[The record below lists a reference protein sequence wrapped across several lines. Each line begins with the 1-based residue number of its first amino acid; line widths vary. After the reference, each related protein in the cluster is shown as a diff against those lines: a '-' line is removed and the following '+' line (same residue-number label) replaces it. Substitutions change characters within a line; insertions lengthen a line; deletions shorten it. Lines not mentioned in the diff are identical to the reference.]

1 MAAEEE
7 FTLTEEDVDGIEDDD
22 LGTVIDLLER
32 CGINYDGLDTVP
44 ELKELLRQKCR
55 EEEAARTGQEEQET
69 ATSVMKMLIEDDKR
83 KREELIQ
90 TCEDLSSFLMNLDE
104 QTKEEA
110 EANIPGYES
119 QLRQQIENLS
129 KGDCPIL
136 VAGETSAGKSSLL
149 NLLLG
154 EEVLPYSHLSST
166 SVICE
171 LKNGQD
177 KRVVVHRWQPD
188 DAGRSV
194 VQFKLTPDVPYHDQ
208 LARYVHQKGDR
219 DLPSEVKMIEIFWP
233 IPILQGDIFI
243 VDSPGVGENE
253 RMTQQVLEYIPQAF
267 AFIYVINSA
276 NAGGVQE
283 DRLQKLLKTL
293 IEKKSTKEL
302 RAFHPKSSIFIFNKW
317 DQVPKKEEEEVKEK
331 MVEKLRNCWEG
342 LEPESQVF
350 YLSTIQAAR
359 MLKAG
364 AGPTEDFR
372 RLLDGF
378 HRLVPEGL
386 KSRLLAYYNW
396 LEYLL
401 KRILFFV
408 RARLDLARATT
419 QQKEERSRTI
429 SRRLRK
435 FEEHSKQI
443 LDSLEEEVKR
453 RTDSIV
459 NELHTYMTSPSVRE
473 TLCHW
478 KEEDTPD
485 VHDLESLEHET
496 QKLIQKR
503 LSDTVSAWEREH
515 ALVRTAQEKITELFK
530 KEFHILDDEF
540 MEIEKTFLLSGE
552 LSNLEDINVGLAGS
566 EMSVEQ
572 HQAQFSAKEMAII
585 GLTAPVWIPLAIV
598 AGVIALPILGSMAAQ
613 SKIKEWTEL
622 NKYRAARVAHMEEC
636 TKMYLDHV
644 NTGYI
649 KSIVVGQLS
658 NLHHY
663 LDQLK
668 DAIPKL
674 INADKKLIENLR
686 TETREGSQLI
696 RLYRPINTR
705 GELLLGQLELFKAVN
720 MKTYDVQVRE
730 LQDWDRTRPLASG
743 SFADVYSARLRG
755 RPVALKVTRC
765 PLTDDNTL
773 EVLQEEEIMRKL
785 RHKNIVEF
793 LGSAL
798 QMAPNGSARFVMVL
812 ELCKST
818 LREVFFKNPQNCPG
832 KQKRYSAEQ
841 GTALNYASKM
851 AAQLAD
857 GLRYIHGCGYVHRDL
872 KLENVLVTA
881 DDVVKLCDVGL
892 TKAVE
897 KVTGTLCGTILY
909 AAPEVLRQEKYST
922 KVDMFGLGHLLWEM
936 WYGEQVF
943 KVDAAQ
949 LTNEQFI
956 MAVVCHDM
964 RPKFPANREPVYYWK
979 DLMVQCWDA
988 DPSKRPTAETCY
1000 TSLISNKDASPQVHF
1015 KIDSST
1021 EINS

>member
-988 DPSKRPTAETCY
+988 DPSKRSTAETCY

-1021 EINS
+1021 EIKS

>member
-1 MAAEEE
+1 MATGQD
-7 FTLTEEDVDGIEDDD
+7 FTLTEEDVDNIEDDD
-22 LGTVIDLLER
+22 LEKVIDLLEEYE
-32 CGINYDGLDTVP
+32 INYDGLDTVP
-44 ELKELLRQKCR
+44 ELKELLKQKCR
-55 EEEAARTGQEEQET
+55 EEEAAKSGLQEQET

-83 KREELIQ
+83 KRGELIETCEEL
-90 TCEDLSSFLMNLDE
+90 SRFLTNLDE

-171 LKNGQD
+171 LKNGHD
-177 KRVVVHRWQPD
+177 KRVKVHMWQPGD
-188 DAGRSV
+188 DGRSV
-194 VQFKLTPDVPYHDQ
+194 VEFKLTADVPYHDQ
-208 LARYVHQKGDR
+208 LAQYVHQKGDR

-253 RMTQQVLEYIPQAF
+253 RMTQQVMEYIPQAF

-283 DRLQKLLKTL
+283 DRLQKLLRTL

-317 DQVPKKEEEEVKEK
+317 DQVPKKEESEVKEK
-331 MVEKLRNCWEG
+331 MVEKLRNCWNG
-342 LEPESQVF
+342 LDPESQVF

-359 MLKAG
+359 MMKAG

-372 RLLDGF
+372 QLLDGF

-386 KSRLLAYYNW
+386 KSRLLAHYNW

-429 SRRLRK
+429 SRRLQK
-435 FEEHSKQI
+435 FEQHSQQI
-443 LDSLEEEVKR
+443 LGSLEEEVKR
-453 RTDSIV
+453 RTNVIV
-459 NELHTYMTSPSVRE
+459 DKLHTYMTSPSVRE

-478 KEEDTPD
+478 KVEETPD

-503 LSDTVSAWEREH
+503 LEETVNAWEREH
-515 ALVRTAQEKITELFK
+515 KLVKMAQEKITELFK

-552 LSNLEDINVGLAGS
+552 LSNMEDINVGLIGT
-566 EMSVEQ
+566 EMSVENNQ
-572 HQAQFSAKEMAII
+572 GQFSAKEMAII

-622 NKYRAARVAHMEEC
+622 SKYRANRVAHMEEC
-636 TKMYLDHV
+636 TKLYLNHV

-649 KSIVVGQLS
+649 HDIVVGQLS
-658 NLHHY
+658 NLHNY

-696 RLYRPINTR
+696 KMYRPINSR
-705 GELLLGQLELFKAVN
+705 GELLLGQLELFRAVN

-730 LQDWDRTRPLASG
+730 LQDWDRTRPIASG
-743 SFADVYSARLRG
+743 SFADVYSARLHG
-755 RPVALKVTRC
+755 RSVALKVTRC

-785 RHKNIVEF
+785 KHKNIVEF

-798 QMAPNGSARFVMVL
+798 QMTGDSVRFIMVL
-812 ELCKST
+812 ELCSWT
-818 LREVFFKNPQNCPG
+818 LREVFFRHPKNCPG
-832 KQKRYSAEQ
+832 KQTRYSAEQ

-857 GLRYIHGCGYVHRDL
+857 GLRYIHECGYVHRDL
-872 KLENVLVTA
+872 KLENVLVTS

-909 AAPEVLRQEKYST
+909 AAPEVLRQEKYTT
-922 KVDMFGLGHLLWEM
+922 KVDMFGFGHLLWEM

-943 KVDAAQ
+943 KYDAAE

-956 MAVVCHDM
+956 MSVVLNHM
-964 RPKFPANREPVYYWK
+964 RPKFPENREPVYYWK
-979 DLMVQCWDA
+979 DLMVQCWEA
-988 DPSKRPTAETCY
+988 DPSKRPTAEKCY
-1000 TSLISNKDASPQVHF
+1000 TSLMSNKDASPQVHF
-1015 KIDSST
+1015 KIDGST
-1021 EINS
+1021 KIKS